1 MDYREFI
8 QLDLPVAVAIV
19 SCGADWRVEEA
30 NAEFTDVLGYTE
42 KELRETRPQKM
53 VYDED
58 YANLV
63 SVLENVVR
71 THDNGKMQLRIVRP
85 DGKTR
90 WVEMR
95 CSVLAHYDVKPYVV
109 LFLWDIDEEK
119 RREEHQKLL
128 NQKYELMEQLSL
140 EYPFDL
146 DVENW
151 TMLRSYRLMELRG
164 QYDYSE
170 QYFPVDEE
178 VLTLCP
184 PDQELFLKAMK
195 EAATEEKTGSMDTR
209 FNIHTENET
218 PKYLW
223 FRTYYKSIADHNG
236 RITRII
242 GRSFNID
249 EDKNLQEE
257 VRRDPLTK
265 LLNKLE
271 IQRET
276 DAFLEGAEDG
286 THVLFLI
293 DIDNFKGVND
303 NFGHTFGDTVIVDV
317 ANIIKSFFRNN
328 DLTGRV
334 GGDEFLVLMKNTT
347 LEKAKERAG
356 NLGEALCKVY
366 TGGSIHYRIS
376 ASIGLAACNGG
387 DGNTYS
393 SLFEK
398 ADHAMYR
405 TKQGGKNG
413 YEIAGAKDV
422 GMIRNGIKNIERR
435 ENMGAE
441 DREFL
446 AFSISLMAHAK
457 NIDGSLNMLLNRITE
472 RYQLD
477 LVMVFEDNTEN
488 DGMVMTNYFGNNFSF
503 YGKSAFPKKSPS
515 LKELQPGEYMIVKNS
530 QSNFATGMGNY
541 LKSTDTYNENAPFS
555 AVVGKFEYVGGCT
568 GEVIYVSLDEERQW
582 QPGELEIF
590 QELTRMMA
598 IFVSLRYR
606 VTESREQ
613 ISSIQK
619 KDPLTGLYNQE
630 AFREAVVEILA
641 HSKPDEVYAIEYM
654 DINNFGYIN
663 ENYGY
668 KVGDSVLKMFAQDIF
683 VQEYFRAGCRLYSDF
698 FLLLIADESQEKM
711 IDRLHSRNK
720 RFTNMQNHRYPNSG
734 MGVSAGVY
742 ILEDNKMDIEFAI
755 ENANLA
761 WKNAKN
767 TGKRDITLYNPSLRI
782 QRTEE
787 QKIVGEFYEALYRDD
802 FQMYLQPKFILRDRS
817 VYGAEA
823 LARWKRPD
831 GKILPP
837 GMFIDSLEKIGYIT
851 ELDFYIYEEVLK
863 TLEKWDK
870 QHRRKIVIS
879 TNFSG
884 RHFESDG
891 EEFLNRIQHVLSKYS
906 VRPEYIEIEVT
917 EGVLVKNVAVLEK
930 CMNRLHEIGFRVA
943 IDDFGTGYSSL
954 SVLADMPADVIK
966 IDKSFI
972 NKGMTEQKKNLLYE
986 IGRMVKILHKDIII
1000 EGVETEEQ
1008 EQFLKEG
1015 GFTCGQGYL
1024 CNCPV
1029 PIGDFE
1035 KMYL

>member
-249 EDKNLQEE
+249 EDKKLQEE

-276 DAFLEGAEDG
+276 DAFLEGTEDG

-530 QSNFATGMGNY
+530 RSNFATGMGNY
-541 LKSTDTYNENAPFS
+541 LKSTDTYNEKAPFS

-606 VTESREQ
+606 VAESREQ

-683 VQEYFRAGCRLYSDF
+683 MQEYFRAGCRLYSDF

-711 IDRLHSRNK
+711 IDRLHNRNK
-720 RFTNMQNHRYPNSG
+720 RFSNMQNHRYPNSG
-734 MGVSAGVY
+734 MGISAGVY

-986 IGRMVKILHKDIII
+986 IGRMVKILQKDIII